1 MNRFIDISLMLVS
14 GIIEAS
20 NDEGCIRE
28 NQHAVNKLRKERVFT
43 QSGPKAAS
51 HLRDEI
57 NAVLPFLLC
66 QVMLPISMAPLS
78 IYP

>member
-43 QSGPKAAS
+43 QSGPLPDTTQDS
-51 HLRDEI
+51 VRGRWLGFT
-57 NAVLPFLLC
+57 AVA
-66 QVMLPISMAPLS
+66 ISGN
-78 IYP
+78 